1 MGAGPLRFHQ
11 PYLPPVTACVPD
23 ALGRMNETN
32 KNEFESIQKAQTD
45 IKDVIRLILHELK
58 GMKKSRESVG

>member
-1 MGAGPLRFHQ
+1 M
-11 PYLPPVTACVPD
+11 PD
-23 ALGRMNETN
+23 ALGRMTETN

>member
-1 MGAGPLRFHQ
+1 M
-11 PYLPPVTACVPD
+11 PD

-45 IKDVIRLILHELK
+45 IKEAIRLILHEIK
-58 GMKKSRESVG
+58 GIKKSRESVG